1 MSDRYQ
7 DFVSSSLGQG
17 LVKNL
22 GLPNP
27 VRLDR
32 YVAGS
37 PLVDGTVAV
46 GGTGRLVE
54 HLPGVLDTLGIESTT
69 SPEPGERYQGLVL
82 DATGLTDPTRLVA
95 LRDFFAPLMRSLR
108 RCSRLGGIGT
118 PPEQRAGEGRGARRA
133 PEGVM
138 RSLRRCSRLVVIGTP
153 PEQLAGEER
162 VAQRALEG
170 FTRSLGKEVGRG
182 GTSQLVYVAE
192 GAEGAVASTLGFL
205 LSPKSAYVSGQVIRI
220 GTSATDV
227 AQDTDWRHPLTG
239 KIALVTGAARGI
251 GEQIARVLA
260 RDGATVV
267 GVDVP
272 QAASDLITLAKELEG
287 DYLTL
292 DITAKDA
299 PKRIAHHLSTAH
311 GGVDIVVHN
320 AGITRD
326 RRLANIDDD
335 RWNAVLDVNLVAP
348 QRITDELLAQRI
360 IHANGRI
367 IGVASIA
374 GIAGNLGQTNYA
386 TSKAGV
392 IGLVEAL
399 CDGLDNGVTI
409 NAVAPGFIETK
420 MTAAVP
426 FATREGGRRLN
437 SMSQGGLPVDVAET
451 IAWFANPASTAV
463 NGNVVRV
470 CGQMMLGA

>member
-1 MSDRYQ
+1 MTDRYQ
-7 DFVSSSLGQG
+7 DFVSSSLGQL

-27 VRLDR
+27 VTLER

-37 PLVDGTVAV
+37 PLVDGTVVV

-54 HLPGVLDTLGIESTT
+54 HLPGILETLDIDTVTT
-69 SPEPGERYQGLVL
+69 TEADTRYRGLVF
-82 DATGLTDPTRLVA
+82 DATGLADPTRLVA
-95 LRDFFAPLMRSLR
+95 LRDFFSPLMRSL
-108 RCSRLGGIGT
+108 
-118 PPEQRAGEGRGARRA
+118 E
-133 PEGVM
+133 
-138 RSLRRCSRLVVIGTP
+138 RCSRLVVIGTP
-153 PEQLAGEER
+153 PELVAGEER

-182 GTSQLVYVAE
+182 GTAQLVYVAA

-205 LSPKSAYVSGQVIRI
+205 LSPKSAYVSGQVVRI
-220 GTSATDV
+220 GTSAQK
-227 AQDTDWRHPLTG
+227 AAEPTDWQRPLAG
-239 KIALVTGAARGI
+239 KVALVTGAARGI

-272 QAASDLITLAKELEG
+272 QAASDLIALTKELDG

-299 PKRIAHHLSTAH
+299 PQRIAQHLTRAH

-326 RRLANIDDD
+326 KRLANMDDD
-335 RWNAVLDVNLVAP
+335 RWSSVLNVNLVAP
-348 QRITDELLAQRI
+348 QRITAELLAQGI
-360 IHANGRI
+360 VHDNGRI

-374 GIAGNLGQTNYA
+374 GIAGNVGQTNYA
-386 TSKAGV
+386 ASKAGV
-392 IGLVEAL
+392 IGLVDSL
-399 CDGLDNGVTI
+399 RDGLKKGVTV

-426 FATREGGRRLN
+426 FATREVGRRLN

>member
-1 MSDRYQ
+1 MTDRYQ
-7 DFVSSSLGQG
+7 DFVSSSLGQL

-27 VRLDR
+27 VTLDR
-32 YVAGS
+32 YVAGA
-37 PLVDGTVAV
+37 PLVDGTVVV
-46 GGTGRLVE
+46 GGVGRLVE
-54 HLPGVLDTLGIESTT
+54 HLPGLLQTLDIASVTT
-69 SPEPGERYQGLVL
+69 AEADTRYRGLVF
-82 DATGLTDPTRLVA
+82 DATGLTDPTALVA
-95 LRDFFAPLMRSLR
+95 LRDFFAPLMRSLTS
-108 RCSRLGGIGT
+108 CSRLVVLGT
-118 PPEQRAGEGRGARRA
+118 PPEQ
-133 PEGVM
+133 
-138 RSLRRCSRLVVIGTP
+138 IT
-153 PEQLAGEER
+153 GEER

-182 GTSQLVYVAE
+182 GTAQLVYVAP
-192 GAEGAVASTLGFL
+192 GAEGATASTLAFL
-205 LSPKSAYVSGQVIRI
+205 LSPKSAYVSGQVVRI
-220 GTSATDV
+220 GTPTRKPATV
-227 AQDTDWRHPLTG
+227 KDWQLPLAG
-239 KIALVTGAARGI
+239 KVALVTGAARGI

-272 QAASDLITLAKELEG
+272 QAGSDLISLTTELGG

-299 PKRIAHHLSTAH
+299 PKRIAQHLATAH

-326 RRLANIDDD
+326 KRLANLDRD
-335 RWNAVLDVNLVAP
+335 RWSSVLDVNLVAP
-348 QRITDELLAQRI
+348 ERITSELLAQGLV
-360 IHANGRI
+360 HDNGRI

-392 IGLVEAL
+392 IGLVDSLES
-399 CDGLDNGVTI
+399 GLKKGITV
-409 NAVAPGFIETK
+409 NAVAPGFIETA

-426 FATREGGRRLN
+426 FSTREVGRRLN
-437 SMSQGGLPVDVAET
+437 SLSQGGQPVDVAET

>member
-1 MSDRYQ
+1 MTDRYQ
-7 DFVSSSLGQG
+7 DFVSSSLGQL

-27 VRLDR
+27 VALDR

-37 PLVDGTVAV
+37 PLVDGTVVV
-46 GGTGRLVE
+46 GGAGRLVE
-54 HLPGVLDTLGIESTT
+54 HLPGILNTLDIETVTT
-69 SPEPGERYQGLVL
+69 TEADTRYRGLVF
-82 DATGLTDPTRLVA
+82 DATGLTDPSALVA
-95 LRDFFAPLMRSLR
+95 LRDFFAPLMRSLQ
-108 RCSRLGGIGT
+108 RCARLVVLGT
-118 PPEQRAGEGRGARRA
+118 PPEQVTGK
-133 PEGVM
+133 
-138 RSLRRCSRLVVIGTP
+138 
-153 PEQLAGEER
+153 ER

-182 GTSQLVYVAE
+182 GTAQLVYVAA
-192 GAEGAVASTLGFL
+192 GAEGATGSTLGFL
-205 LSPKSAYVSGQVIRI
+205 LSPKSAYVSGQVVRI
-220 GTSATDV
+220 GTSATKP
-227 AQDTDWRHPLTG
+227 AEEPDWQRPLAG
-239 KIALVTGAARGI
+239 KVALVTGAARGI

-272 QAASDLITLAKELEG
+272 QAASDLITLTKELGG

-299 PKRIAHHLSTAH
+299 PQRIAQHLTTAH

-326 RRLANIDDD
+326 RRLANMDED
-335 RWNAVLDVNLVAP
+335 RWNSVLNVNLVAP
-348 QRITDELLAQRI
+348 ERITAELLAQGLV
-360 IHANGRI
+360 HDNGRI

-374 GIAGNLGQTNYA
+374 GIAGNMGQTNYA
-386 TSKAGV
+386 ASKAGV
-392 IGLVEAL
+392 IGLVDSL
-399 CDGLDNGVTI
+399 QSDLRKGITV

-426 FATREGGRRLN
+426 FATREVGRRLN
-437 SMSQGGLPVDVAET
+437 SMSQGGQPVDVAET
-451 IAWFANPASTAV
+451 IAWFAHPASTAV

>member
-1 MSDRYQ
+1 MTDRYQ
-7 DFVSSSLGQG
+7 DFVSSSLGQL

-27 VRLDR
+27 VTLDR

-37 PLVDGTVAV
+37 PLVDGTVVV

-54 HLPGVLDTLGIESTT
+54 HLPGILETLDIDTVVTT
-69 SPEPGERYQGLVL
+69 DTEARYKGLVF
-82 DATGLTDPTRLVA
+82 DATGLTDPTLLGA
-95 LRDFFAPLMRSLR
+95 LRDFFSPLMRSL
-108 RCSRLGGIGT
+108 
-118 PPEQRAGEGRGARRA
+118 E
-133 PEGVM
+133 
-138 RSLRRCSRLVVIGTP
+138 RCSRLVVIGTP
-153 PEQLAGEER
+153 PELVAGDER

-182 GTSQLVYVAE
+182 GTAQLVHVAA
-192 GAEGAVASTLGFL
+192 GAEGAAASTLGFL
-205 LSPKSAYVSGQVIRI
+205 LSPKSAYVSGQVVRI
-220 GTSATDV
+220 GTSATEP
-227 AQDTDWRHPLTG
+227 AEQTDWQRPLAG
-239 KIALVTGAARGI
+239 KVALVTGAARGI

-272 QAASDLITLAKELEG
+272 QAASDLITLTKELHG

-299 PKRIAHHLSTAH
+299 PQRIAQHLTTAH

-326 RRLANIDDD
+326 KRLANMDDD
-335 RWNAVLDVNLVAP
+335 RWNSVLNVNLVAP
-348 QRITDELLAQRI
+348 QRITAELLAQGI
-360 IHANGRI
+360 VHDNGRI

-386 TSKAGV
+386 ASKAGV
-392 IGLVEAL
+392 IGLVDSL
-399 CDGLDNGVTI
+399 RDGLTKGITV

-426 FATREGGRRLN
+426 FATREVGRRLN